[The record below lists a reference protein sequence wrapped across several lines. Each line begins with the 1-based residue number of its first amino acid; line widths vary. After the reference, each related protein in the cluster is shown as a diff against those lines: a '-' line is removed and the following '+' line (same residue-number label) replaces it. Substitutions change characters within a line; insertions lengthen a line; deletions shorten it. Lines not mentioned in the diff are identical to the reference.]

1 MTTSQRFLIK
11 GVRYR
16 ADDPALQAALASIYN
31 TNESPYCMCRPDGVR
46 MYVAK
51 YAEYVIKRLPE
62 TGQDHHPSCPSYEL
76 PPTESGLGELLGEAI
91 VDHNNDRVELRV
103 AFPLARV
110 PGRSVQR
117 SPGATPGEVAVSRK
131 SLSLRGMMHWLWE
144 QAGFNRWYPNM
155 TGKRS
160 WGVIRKFVLQ
170 QAERAQT
177 KGTSLRTVLYMPE
190 PFRPQDADA
199 AIARRREVFR
209 ELNSPQSDLQF
220 RMLIVVGE
228 LADVQDA
235 VVARRL
241 LVKHMQDT
249 PLLVDEEA
257 WKRMQKAFGPALEA
271 KATDPSLRA
280 IIAALVYAKRDRVY
294 HVDRASLMLT
304 TETWIPVDD
313 LNEVRLIRHLIEH
326 GRSFLKPLR
335 YESRRFGQ
343 YPNVKLLDTGKDSL
357 PLDIL
362 SPFSDDDVRA
372 TKLKA
377 IKQRCPASW
386 VWVTSEP
393 IPELP
398 PKLRREHGASQRV
411 PDAATPARTADAD
424 VGASP

>member
-1 MTTSQRFLIK
+1 MTPQSFLIK

-16 ADDPALQAALASIYN
+16 ANDPALQAALASIHN

-62 TGQDHHPSCPSYEL
+62 TGQHHHPSCPSYEL

-117 SPGATPGEVAVSRK
+117 SPGNAPGEVAVSRK
-131 SLSLRGMMHWLWE
+131 ALSLRGMTHWLWE

-155 TGKRS
+155 AGKRS
-160 WGVIRKFVLQ
+160 WGVVRKFVLQ

-177 KGTSLRTVLYMPE
+177 KGTSLRSVLYMPE
-190 PFRPQDADA
+190 PLRPQDADA

-220 RMLIVVGE
+220 RMLIVLGE

-241 LVKHMQDT
+241 LVKHMPDT
-249 PLLVDEEA
+249 PLLVDEDA

-271 KATDPSLRA
+271 KAADPSLRT

-294 HVDRASLMLT
+294 HVDRASLMLA

-313 LNEVRLIRHLIEH
+313 LEEVRLIRHLIGH

-335 YESRRFGQ
+335 YESRRCAQ
-343 YPNVKLLDTGKDSL
+343 YPNVKLLDTGQDGL
-357 PLDIL
+357 ALDIL
-362 SPFSDDDVRA
+362 SPMSDDDVRT
-372 TKLKA
+372 TKLAA
-377 IKQRCPASW
+377 IKNRRPAAW

-398 PKLRREHGASQRV
+398 PKLYRERRASELV
-411 PDAATPARTADAD
+411 PEAAPQPCTAADA
-424 VGASP
+424 GA